1 MPTNSVSN
9 LFSILIVSKCNIY
22 TNTFLNSKNGLTKIQ
37 SAGNQRYVSNQ
48 SDLSN
53 LVGTSE
59 TTRVTTKDN
68 NNNNSFNQWL
78 AGIIDGNGCFMISK
92 KDHCS
97 LEIIVNHHNIKM
109 LRYIQN
115 QFGGSIKLRAG
126 ANAYRYRIQ
135 NKDTLI
141 QIVHRV
147 NGYIQHSKRIHQLHA
162 ICHKLNIQPVMPTSL
177 DSHSSWFAGFFDAKG
192 SIYLTSS
199 DNPKLIIQVKDK
211 EYKNIHEYLKTFGG
225 QIHFDKSQNGFYQW
239 SIQSFTDHITFY
251 NYSKNHV
258 LRSSNAKRFS
268 LIKKYYHLI
277 QFQAYK
283 PNNIHHKAWIYFM
296 NKWNSISELSILY
309 FTYY

>member
-162 ICHKLNIQPVMPTSL
+162 ICHKL
-177 DSHSSWFAGFFDAKG
+177 
-192 SIYLTSS
+192 
-199 DNPKLIIQVKDK
+199 KDR
-211 EYKNIHEYLKTFGG
+211 
-225 QIHFDKSQNGFYQW
+225 KS
-239 SIQSFTDHITFY
+239 
-251 NYSKNHV
+251 V
-258 LRSSNAKRFS
+258 V
-268 LIKKYYHLI
+268 
-277 QFQAYK
+277 
-283 PNNIHHKAWIYFM
+283 
-296 NKWNSISELSILY
+296 
-309 FTYY
+309 